1 LSSEFKHTVRIT
13 KRFERELKS
22 LDRNTRERALNII
35 LELARGEAQGK
46 RLRGP
51 LRDFYTIRVGRYRII
66 YRIPRPCEIE
76 LYTIQHREA
85 VYERLA
91 S

>member
-1 LSSEFKHTVRIT
+1 LSSEFKHTVRIL
-13 KRFERELKS
+13 KRFERRLKP
-22 LDRNTRERALNII
+22 LDEDTRGRALNTIV
-35 LELARGEAQGK
+35 ELARGEAQGK

-66 YRIPRPCEIE
+66 YSIPRPCEIE

>member
-1 LSSEFKHTVRIT
+1 LSSELKHTVRIT
-13 KRFERELKS
+13 KRFERRFKS
-22 LDRNTRERALNII
+22 LDGDTRERALKTIV
-35 LELARGEAQGK
+35 ELARGEAQGK
-46 RLRGP
+46 RLQGP

-76 LYTIQHREA
+76 LYTIEHREA

>member
-1 LSSEFKHTVRIT
+1 LSSELKHTVRIT
-13 KRFERELKS
+13 KRFERRLKP
-22 LDRNTRERALNII
+22 LDRDTRGRALKTIA
-35 LELARGEAQGK
+35 ELARGEAQGK

-76 LYTIQHREA
+76 LYTFEHGEA
-85 VYERLA
+85 VYGQLA
-91 S
+91 P

>member
-1 LSSEFKHTVRIT
+1 LSSEFKHTVRIA

-22 LDRNTRERALNII
+22 LDGDTRGRALNTIA
-35 LELARGEAQGK
+35 ELARGEAQGK